1 MLNDN
6 YFSEIYMYLDLI
18 NGYCALMKLHII
30 IVTSLSIGQLFWRYF
45 ILNISEK
52 WILFRLKLVC
62 QLKQK
67 MVKFKSNR
75 SLPYTRIDGLDNCE
89 INLCLSSDEESQKD
103 VNNEESGDKSSHF
116 IDPENYIFLVCLSV
130 SVFNFGI
137 LYVLKHNYS
146 TDIHKVVY
154 VFYSGLL
161 IVGTIMIV
169 IVIHSNSNRLYSYW
183 LLWT

>member
-1 MLNDN
+1 
-6 YFSEIYMYLDLI
+6 
-18 NGYCALMKLHII
+18 
-30 IVTSLSIGQLFWRYF
+30 
-45 ILNISEK
+45 
-52 WILFRLKLVC
+52 
-62 QLKQK
+62 

-89 INLCLSSDEESQKD
+89 IDLCLSSDEESQKD

-130 SVFNFGI
+130 AVFDFGI

-154 VFYSGLL
+154 VFYSGLF
-161 IVGTIMIV
+161 IVGTIMTLCLFTV
-169 IVIHSNSNRLYSYW
+169 MLIHCTLIQYYERKRKRLALEKASD
-183 LLWT
+183 LSEQDQITHIFDV

>member
-1 MLNDN
+1 
-6 YFSEIYMYLDLI
+6 
-18 NGYCALMKLHII
+18 
-30 IVTSLSIGQLFWRYF
+30 
-45 ILNISEK
+45 
-52 WILFRLKLVC
+52 
-62 QLKQK
+62 

-89 INLCLSSDEESQKD
+89 IDLCLSSDEESQKD

-130 SVFNFGI
+130 AVFDFGI

-146 TDIHKVVY
+146 TDIHKVIY
-154 VFYSGLL
+154 VFYSGLF

-169 IVIHSNSNRLYSYW
+169 ILFTAIVIDCTLIEYYERNRKRLALEKALSEQNQI
-183 LLWT
+183 THIFDV